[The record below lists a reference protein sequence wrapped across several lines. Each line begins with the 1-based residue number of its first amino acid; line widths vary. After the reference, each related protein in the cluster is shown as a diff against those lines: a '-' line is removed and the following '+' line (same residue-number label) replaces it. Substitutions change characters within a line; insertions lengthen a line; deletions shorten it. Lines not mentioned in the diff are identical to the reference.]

1 MSLIEEA
8 LRRVQNQAKGA
19 PTPAP
24 ARPEA
29 PQKLSAVQIPPA
41 PPASDAPTAHSW
53 TVAAP
58 ATREERA
65 DAAPL
70 PPFRPAAAPSNVLTA
85 SAVAVLILTSALV
98 LGAAYWLG
106 QVASSRKHPAP
117 AQVPNEVSR
126 PVPPA
131 AAAPE
136 PQPAPAP
143 APAPLV
149 LPLIKAPKAVRVP
162 LSLSGVAIGRGASY
176 VVINGA
182 ILTIGERIEGA
193 TLTDIKENVAVL
205 EYPDGDILTLR
216 VPR

>member
-29 PQKLSAVQIPPA
+29 PQKLSGVQIPPA
-41 PPASDAPTAHSW
+41 PPAPAAPAAHSW
-53 TVAAP
+53 TVAEP
-58 ATREERA
+58 ATRDERA
-65 DAAPL
+65 DVTPL
-70 PPFRPAAAPSNVLTA
+70 PPFRPVAAPSNALTA

-117 AQVPNEVSR
+117 APVPTEVSR
-126 PVPPA
+126 PVHPA
-131 AAAPE
+131 A
-136 PQPAPAP
+136 PQPQPEP
-143 APAPLV
+143 APAPLA
-149 LPLIKAPKAVRVP
+149 LPLIKGPKAVRVP
-162 LSLSGVAIGRGASY
+162 LSLSGVAIGRGEAY
-176 VVINGA
+176 VVINGT

-205 EYPDGDILTLR
+205 EYPDGDTLTLR